1 MNENK
6 LPNHIGII
14 MDGNGRW
21 ATKRGLPRSAGHK
34 AGAENLKK
42 LCKHINKLGLNY
54 LSLYAFST
62 ENFKREVSEVN
73 YLMNLFIE
81 MFTNDFKFLIED
93 NVKVLFSGRREGLP
107 NNVVKAIKKM
117 ENDSKNNTGTVLNI
131 CLNYGS
137 QDEIVDMV
145 KKISGEVKDGN
156 IKIDDIDKELVNKNM
171 YYELPPV
178 DYVIR
183 TSGEMRISNFMLWQS
198 SYAEYYFP
206 ETLFPDFNELEF
218 DKAIEEFNKRHRR
231 FGGN

>member
-1 MNENK
+1 MVA
-6 LPNHIGII
+6 PNHLAII

-21 ATKRGLPRSAGHK
+21 AKERGLNRSKGHEAGYK
-34 AGAENLKK
+34 TLKTTAK
-42 LCKHINKLGLNY
+42 YILDSGVKV
-54 LSLYAFST
+54 LSVFAFST
-62 ENFKREVSEVN
+62 ENFKRSNEEVD

-93 NVKVLFSGRREGLP
+93 NIKVLFSGRREGLP
-107 NNVVKAIKKM
+107 SNVIKAIKKL
-117 ENDSKNNTGTVLNI
+117 EEDSKNNTGTVLNI

-156 IKIDDIDKELVNKNM
+156 IKIDDIDRELVNKNM

-198 SYAEYYFP
+198 SYVEYYFP
-206 ETLFPDFNELEF
+206 ETLFPDFDGKEF

>member
-21 ATKRGLPRSAGHK
+21 ATKRGLPRSAGHR

-62 ENFKREVSEVN
+62 ENFKREASEVS

-93 NVKVLFSGRREGLP
+93 NIKVLFSGRREGLP
-107 NNVVKAIKKM
+107 SNVIKAIKKL
-117 ENDSKNNTGTVLNI
+117 EEDSKNNTGTVLNI

-156 IKIDDIDKELVNKNM
+156 IKIDDIDRELVNKNM

-198 SYAEYYFP
+198 SYVEYYFP
-206 ETLFPDFNELEF
+206 ETLFPDFDGKEF

>member
-62 ENFKREVSEVN
+62 ENFKREASEVS

-93 NVKVLFSGRREGLP
+93 NIKVLFSGRREGLP
-107 NNVVKAIKKM
+107 SNVIKAIKKM
-117 ENDSKNNTGTVLNI
+117 EEDSKNNTGTVLNI

-156 IKIDDIDKELVNKNM
+156 IKIDHIDKELVNKNM